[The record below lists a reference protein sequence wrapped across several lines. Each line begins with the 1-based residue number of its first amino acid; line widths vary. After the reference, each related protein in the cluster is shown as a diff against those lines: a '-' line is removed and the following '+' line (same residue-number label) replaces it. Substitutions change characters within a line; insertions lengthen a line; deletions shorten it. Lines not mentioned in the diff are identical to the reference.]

1 MSPREEKQNTVEYR
15 LISNKIRKRGEDE
28 GVFKQTMLAG
38 STMNNDLVCVAM
50 VIWIVLG
57 A

>member
-1 MSPREEKQNTVEYR
+1 MSPRKEKQNTVEYR
-15 LISNKIRKRGEDE
+15 YISNKIRKRGEDE
-28 GVFKQTMLAG
+28 RVFKQTMLAG
-38 STMNNDLVCVAM
+38 TTMNNDLVCVAM